1 MGLSDA
7 LPFICFCTP
16 GRDVVLNHID
26 EATRRYLIG
35 IIKRKLP
42 RNSFSVDYQDARV
55 TLEPM
60 AIQEPTEAPAPFI
73 KLLRK
78 SIASSGLS
86 LRDIGRQVDVSTAY
100 MSRLVNKQR
109 GLPADDI
116 LVKLE
121 HVLDIQP
128 RGALFYAAGRLDA
141 ATSKVMEKEPA
152 QILMRTLAKLTEE
165 ELAAVQKVAQQF
177 ANKRER
183 NAK

>member
-1 MGLSDA
+1 M
-7 LPFICFCTP
+7 
-16 GRDVVLNHID
+16 
-26 EATRRYLIG
+26 RYLLG
-35 IIKRKLP
+35 IIKRKP
-42 RNSFSVDYQDARV
+42 PHGSFSVDYQDALV

-60 AIQEPTEAPAPFI
+60 AIQEPTAAPAPFI

-141 ATSKVMEKEPA
+141 ATSKVMEKPPA
-152 QILMRTLAKLTEE
+152 QILMRTLARLTDD
-165 ELAAVQKVAQQF
+165 ELAEVQKVAQQY

-183 NAK
+183 SAK